1 MKSMLRLPIISD
13 KPGILIR
20 ITADE
25 ETISEFFVILFRDL
39 GLPPRLQI
47 DLSQDSDHKHTI
59 YAFIKFESQDM
70 LEMVVKDLEKVLK
83 GIPNIS
89 WDIVPLKEYGM
100 YYAVEEIPEFSI
112 ENLDEPLVMIS
123 LSRFARAFEMMYKC
137 MGTGSYVVIYQLGK
151 ESGRWIAEKHEKAA
165 RILVEQRRIRDL
177 IELLFKALAHLRN
190 VPKSEVVQKGNEIKV
205 TFKKDEY
212 FEAIMHLVTRFAYG
226 VVVGLFE
233 SLGYTTVTEVDVE
246 GAGGIKEV
254 NVVIDSEKWRIVISS
269 EQ

>member
-59 YAFIKFESQDM
+59 YAFIKFESQDL

-100 YYAVEEIPEFSI
+100 YYAVEEIPAFSI

-123 LSRFARAFEMMYKC
+123 LSRFVRAFEMMYKC
-137 MGTGSYVVIYQLGK
+137 MGTGSYVIIYQLGK

-165 RILVEQRRIRDL
+165 RILVEQRRIKDL

-190 VPKSEVVQKGNEIKV
+190 VPKSEVVQERNKIKV

-226 VVVGLFE
+226 IVVGLFE
-233 SLGYTTVTEVDVE
+233 GLGHTTVTEVDVE